1 MEDGRIPDSR
11 ISASTTHRADCAPSL
26 ARLDFQGGEG
36 KKGGWLSKYDDYEAW
51 IQVDLEKT
59 MMVSQIQTQGHDF
72 YSQWIKKFNV
82 SYSYNGKSYEDYK
95 DLDGQP
101 KVRCLFYYRVHP

>member
-11 ISASTTHRADCAPSL
+11 ISASSMANEINAPYL
-26 ARLDFQGGEG
+26 ARLLFQGGGG
-36 KKGGWLSKYDDYEAW
+36 KRGGWRSIRLDNKAW
-51 IQVDLEKT
+51 IQVDLGKT
-59 MMVSQIQTQGHDF
+59 MMVSHIQTQGHFNFD
-72 YSQWIKKFNV
+72 QWAKKFTV

-95 DLDGQP
+95 DLGGQP